1 MLRMNAVPAN
11 WPEANAMTSRNPRP
25 KLTYTEFAMSL
36 LAGCSIGA
44 IVFSVTLGVIV
55 LVD

>member
-1 MLRMNAVPAN
+1 
-11 WPEANAMTSRNPRP
+11 MTSRNPRP
-25 KLTYTEFAMSL
+25 RLTYEELAMSL

-44 IVFSVTLGVIV
+44 IVFSVTLGIIV